1 MEEYKYT
8 DQDVQTWMEAAKKLV
23 IEGGELIKANLGTAP
38 NLENKSFGEGHSSA
52 VLTETDV
59 AVEKLLRDGLKAL
72 FNDHEFIGEE
82 GEGSQGGQIKTFT
95 NNPTWI
101 IDPIDGTMNFVH
113 GNPVVCTSIG
123 LAVNRR
129 IVGGI
134 VNCPVIHQMYTAIK
148 GQGAWLNGKKR
159 LQTSG
164 IKALKDA
171 MVLMEMPTGANQTKK
186 STALFNMEMFMD
198 QAHAVRCPGKL
209 KHFSQNLHYNCNFEL
224 FRSCSY

>member
-8 DQDVQTWMEAAKKLV
+8 DQDVQTWMAAAEKLV
-23 IEGGELIKANLGTAP
+23 IEAGELIKSNLGTAP
-38 NLENKSFGEGHSSA
+38 NLENKSVGEGHSSA
-52 VLTETDV
+52 VLTETDL

-82 GEGSQGGQIKTFT
+82 GEGSLGQIKSFS

-134 VNCPVIHQMYTAIK
+134 VNCPVIHHLYSAIK

-171 MVLMEMPTGANQTKK
+171 MVLMEMPTGANETKK
-186 STALFNMEMFMD
+186 NTALFNMEMFMS
-198 QAHAVRCPGKL
+198 QAHAVRCPGKPKIL
-209 KHFSQNLHYNCNFEL
+209 LLWNTF
-224 FRSCSY
+224 

>member
-1 MEEYKYT
+1 MSACALT
-8 DQDVQTWMEAAKKLV
+8 SGD
-23 IEGGELIKANLGTAP
+23 KAHGP
-38 NLENKSFGEGHSSA
+38 
-52 VLTETDV
+52 
-59 AVEKLLRDGLKAL
+59 
-72 FNDHEFIGEE
+72 
-82 GEGSQGGQIKTFT
+82 IKTFT

-134 VNCPVIHQMYTAIK
+134 VNCPVIHQMYSAIK

-171 MVLMEMPTGANQTKK
+171 MVLMEMPTGANETKK

-198 QAHAVRCPGKL
+198 QAHAVRCPGTP
-209 KHFSQNLHYNCNFEL
+209 HH
-224 FRSCSY
+224 

>member
-1 MEEYKYT
+1 MEETWTVSET
-8 DQDVQTWMEAAKKLV
+8 DLEKFMEEAIKLV
-23 IEGGELIKANLGTAP
+23 KECGDIIANAINCQKNIEIHQKDGVAN
-38 NLENKSFGEGHSSA
+38 EGHGSA
-52 VLTETDV
+52 VLTETDMK
-59 AVEKLLRDGLKAL
+59 VEQHLIKGLESK
-72 FNDHEFIGEE
+72 FPDHKFIGEE
-82 GEGSQGGQIKTFT
+82 NVSNDGLIKEYT
-95 NNPTWI
+95 NAPTWI

-186 STALFNMEMFMD
+186 TTALFNIEMFMD
-198 QAHAVRCPGKL
+198 QAHAVRCPGTL
-209 KHFSQNLHYNCNFEL
+209 KHFS
-224 FRSCSY
+224 